1 MAKNLGVVKPDPA
14 PVAAPK
20 AGGDAGIGIGVVRQ
34 NEVNRPAEKPPLGVV
49 PPAAVVA
56 SVKPAG
62 PPEASVGVL
71 QNTVKVAPPPPP
83 APKPIGVI
91 EPEVAFPSA
100 FTPAKPRIGAVGDV
114 VVTPAGVAAAAPEKP
129 VSDQPIVIV
138 PNVVSPLEREDEKK
152 K

>member
-1 MAKNLGVVKPDPA
+1 MAKNLGIVKPDPA

-20 AGGDAGIGIGVVRQ
+20 QGIDVGVGVVRQ
-34 NEVNRPAEKPPLGVV
+34 NEVNRSAEKPQLGVV

-62 PPEASVGVL
+62 PAEAPMGVI
-71 QNTVKVAPPPPP
+71 QNTIKVAPPPPP

-114 VVTPAGVAAAAPEKP
+114 IVTPSGVAAAAPEKP
-129 VSDQPIVIV
+129 VSDQPTVIV